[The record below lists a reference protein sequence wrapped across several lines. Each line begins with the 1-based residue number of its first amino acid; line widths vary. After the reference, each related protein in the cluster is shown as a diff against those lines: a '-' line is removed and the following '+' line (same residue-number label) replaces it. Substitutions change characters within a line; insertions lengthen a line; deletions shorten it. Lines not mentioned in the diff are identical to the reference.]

1 MQKENIYIGTSKW
14 QINDVLSLITFSDAF
29 NVSKSE
35 FKVAYEKETLLA
47 FFFYTKK
54 KRLKALLFF
63 FVQDIKI

>member
-47 FFFYTKK
+47 FFFIQKK
-54 KRLKALLFF
+54 T
-63 FVQDIKI
+63 D